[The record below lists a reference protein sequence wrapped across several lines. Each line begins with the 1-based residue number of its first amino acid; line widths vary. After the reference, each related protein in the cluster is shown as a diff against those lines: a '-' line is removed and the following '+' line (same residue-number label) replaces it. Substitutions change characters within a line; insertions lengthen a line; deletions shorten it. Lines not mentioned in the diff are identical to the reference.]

1 FLNIGA
7 SPTTSTN
14 GVIPHGVGFGNVVI
28 GLSSDTTSKETL
40 NLNGFDTTINGLAHG
55 VTDPAS
61 VANTFV
67 ENDAPNTLSTLTV
80 GDYDQ
85 TATFGGIIRDAGP
98 VSGGGG
104 TLAI

>member
-1 FLNIGA
+1 
-7 SPTTSTN
+7 
-14 GVIPHGVGFGNVVI
+14 
-28 GLSSDTTSKETL
+28 
-40 NLNGFDTTINGLAHG
+40 LNGFDTTINGLAHG

-104 TLAI
+104 TLAITKIGSGVQTLSGTSTYSGPTNINNGALAITGQLN